1 MDGKPYEYHEPTQ
14 APIRP
19 PYAAACELK
28 RADKLAK
35 PRREADFAAPET
47 PRNETVPQQQQRP
60 YVTPAVNQH
69 TVGAGGD
76 APAMTS
82 LAAAAQTDAAD
93 ELLGA
98 VGGVAAAAAGAE
110 LGLDDD
116 ESRAIATLC
125 DEEEFVR
132 GISELNVE
140 DD

>member
-1 MDGKPYEYHEPTQ
+1 M
-14 APIRP
+14 APS
-19 PYAAACELK
+19 
-28 RADKLAK
+28 
-35 PRREADFAAPET
+35 
-47 PRNETVPQQQQRP
+47 NETAPPQQQQRP
-60 YVTPAVNQH
+60 YVTPAVSQH

-76 APAMTS
+76 APAITS
-82 LAAAAQTDAAD
+82 LAAAARTDAADDD

-98 VGGVAAAAAGAE
+98 VGGVAAAAEAG

>member
-1 MDGKPYEYHEPTQ
+1 
-14 APIRP
+14 
-19 PYAAACELK
+19 
-28 RADKLAK
+28 
-35 PRREADFAAPET
+35 
-47 PRNETVPQQQQRP
+47 
-60 YVTPAVNQH
+60 
-69 TVGAGGD
+69 
-76 APAMTS
+76 MTS

>member
-1 MDGKPYEYHEPTQ
+1 
-14 APIRP
+14 
-19 PYAAACELK
+19 
-28 RADKLAK
+28 
-35 PRREADFAAPET
+35 
-47 PRNETVPQQQQRP
+47 
-60 YVTPAVNQH
+60 
-69 TVGAGGD
+69 
-76 APAMTS
+76 MTS
-82 LAAAAQTDAAD
+82 LAAAAHTDAAADAD

-98 VGGVAAAAAGAE
+98 VGGVAAAAE